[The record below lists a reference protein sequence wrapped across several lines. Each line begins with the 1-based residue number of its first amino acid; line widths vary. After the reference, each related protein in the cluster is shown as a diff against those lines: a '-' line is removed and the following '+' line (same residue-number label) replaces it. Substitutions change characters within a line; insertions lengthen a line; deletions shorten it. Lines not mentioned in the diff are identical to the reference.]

1 MGSVQFSTEPFNLMK
16 KNSFK
21 NSGLANSKAI
31 DLSVVEGGKHGPKIV
46 MASKVGREGGR
57 EGGRSKGK
65 MIDLSVV
72 RGDKHGPKLTWA
84 VFSHIPLPSLPPSL
98 PPSPLPQGKKSHNKP
113 ATSSH
118 QTPLNKAFR
127 TSSKSIKALTE
138 KSGYRKDLQ
147 HAALARY
154 TLLKR

>member
-1 MGSVQFSTEPFNLMK
+1 MADALVWECIKNNNSFLVKRGRTARVGSVQFSTEPFNLMK

-46 MASKVGREGGR
+46 MASK
-57 EGGRSKGK
+57 
-65 MIDLSVV
+65 
-72 RGDKHGPKLTWA
+72 
-84 VFSHIPLPSLPPSL
+84 
-98 PPSPLPQGKKSHNKP
+98 GKKSHNKP

-154 TLLKR
+154 TLLKRYTQVKKGLAAPIAVKKGRGSNKE